1 MFDFDQDIVNILLE
15 DNQQFQSL
23 FKQHHDLKERVKD
36 AELGLVPMD
45 NLSLGVL
52 KKEKLLAKDKM
63 AAMIEQ
69 VPATARLNHS
79 LQARAPAHG
88 FGSPR
93 TQRLGRGFSLFLE
106 PWMFKET

>member
-1 MFDFDQDIVNILLE
+1 MFDFDQDIVNLLLE

-45 NLSLGVL
+45 NLSLGAL

-69 VPATARLNHS
+69 YRRQHA
-79 LQARAPAHG
+79 
-88 FGSPR
+88 
-93 TQRLGRGFSLFLE
+93 
-106 PWMFKET
+106 